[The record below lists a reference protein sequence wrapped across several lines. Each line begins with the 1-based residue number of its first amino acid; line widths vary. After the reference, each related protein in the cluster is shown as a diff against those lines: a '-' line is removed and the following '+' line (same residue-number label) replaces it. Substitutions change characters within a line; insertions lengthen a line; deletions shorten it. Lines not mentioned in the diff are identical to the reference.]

1 MLGYNIARPFP
12 QVLRNRGKGIDGYVR
27 ESRNPLSSVQSIFE
41 RVCVHTQEI
50 GSAVIDITSTICDI
64 EYTIV
69 LSACTGAAPFSYI
82 KPSQHL
88 RNVQDVLATL
98 GRHHRPMQHCCQM

>member
-1 MLGYNIARPFP
+1 M
-12 QVLRNRGKGIDGYVR
+12 LRNRGKGIDGYVRTR

-69 LSACTGAAPFSYI
+69 LSACTGAAPFI
-82 KPSQHL
+82 
-88 RNVQDVLATL
+88 
-98 GRHHRPMQHCCQM
+98 